1 MEMII
6 INGNIKSSSEPYLSS
21 NRAFRYGDGVFES
34 IRIINGEPVFFEHH
48 FQRLI
53 SGAKALKIIIPES
66 YSLEYFLKQIKLL
79 NESNKIDLG
88 GKARLTLYRDGAG
101 TYKPQNNNAA
111 FLLENESLS
120 NNLYE
125 LNREGLIVGT
135 YQEMKKSI
143 DLYSKFKTLNGL
155 LYVVASTFAV
165 ENKLDD
171 AFIINESGNIIES
184 TSSNIFIVSNG
195 VLYTPPLEDGCVG
208 GIMRMNIINTAL
220 SNKITVY
227 ESSLTSRNLLNADE
241 IFLTNSIKGVQWV
254 AGYQNKRYFNKTTKL
269 ILDLLNKSISNSPMD
284 LMENLK

>member
-227 ESSLTSRNLLNADE
+227 ESSLSSRNLLNADE
-241 IFLTNSIKGVQWV
+241 IFLTNSIM
-254 AGYQNKRYFNKTTKL
+254 
-269 ILDLLNKSISNSPMD
+269 LLYS
-284 LMENLK
+284 